1 MPTTDFFSGPGFE
14 PEDVPVKKTSPA
26 QQPVEKQP
34 ADDEPFAGMQKLDF
48 DFLGGDDPAVP
59 GETDPGDP
67 FDDFSFQRP
76 AAPARPAQPAR
87 PAPFVF
93 DEEPAPAPFS
103 GVPETRITPAASA
116 SLGGTDDA
124 PVRPVSP
131 AQAAPKAAPFVFDFD
146 DAPVERPA
154 SRTAASAAPSGEAA
168 FDFSIPEEK
177 PAPAPAATPLDGY
190 APLSLDF
197 LDDAEP
203 IAAVPPAAPAAVK
216 PVEPPRPAQPAP
228 KAAPF
233 VFDFD
238 DAPVERPASRT
249 AASAVPS
256 GEAAFDFGILEEK
269 PARPAPASAA
279 APLDGYTPLPLDI
292 LDDAE
297 PVAAVPPAAPA
308 AVKPAEPPRPAQPA
322 PKAAPFVF
330 DFDDAPVERPASRT
344 AASAVPSGEAAFDFG
359 ILEEKPARPAPA
371 SAAAPLDGYTPLPR
385 DILDDAKPVAA
396 VPPAAPA
403 AVKPA
408 EPPRSAEPVPKA
420 APFVFDFDDAPV
432 ERPASRPGQPGSTAS
447 PLYSAA
453 DAPTVAFTPAA
464 LQADAPTTAF
474 TPVKS
479 DAPAPAAAPQPA
491 PPKMAAQPAPA
502 ARAARMAKEKDI
514 GAAVFSALVADDDVP
529 PAPAV
534 PPASGGE
541 ELRPSGWPAATPRP
555 ANAPRTPRP
564 INWHAPVSPTQRPAP
579 PPAQAPQPPAAE
591 TPLDFDF
598 EGAQPFDLFDD
609 VPQSGYTAPQET
621 DQAFPDLYD
630 RDPEEAEPAPR
641 APQRRTRTG
650 GGSGSGGGRPPRRST
665 GTARRGIPNKTIF
678 AWAGIVLIALLIILY
693 FVFFGGKD
701 GDVAP
706 GISGSVPS
714 STSQPADSTPPDA
727 SSAAPVE
734 TIPRDEWYMVL
745 ANRSSVLPGDFTVA
759 ETATVGEAV
768 IDARIAEALRQRV
781 NDAAAAGVKLKPTNG
796 YRSIARQQELWDAR
810 VKTLMEGGLSQ
821 ADAETK
827 AIDYTSAP
835 GTSDH
840 NTGLGLDIVSEDH
853 PAKDAGFAETAAA
866 QWLAEHAADYGF
878 ILRYP
883 SDKTEATGMD
893 YEPWHYRYV
902 GSEQAHKIKES
913 GLCLEEYL
921 AQ

>member
-76 AAPARPAQPAR
+76 AAPAGPAQPAR

-168 FDFSIPEEK
+168 FDFGIPEEK
-177 PAPAPAATPLDGY
+177 PAPAPAAAPLDGY

-297 PVAAVPPAAPA
+297 
-308 AVKPAEPPRPAQPA
+308 
-322 PKAAPFVF
+322 
-330 DFDDAPVERPASRT
+330 
-344 AASAVPSGEAAFDFG
+344 
-359 ILEEKPARPAPA
+359 
-371 SAAAPLDGYTPLPR
+371 
-385 DILDDAKPVAA
+385 PVAA

-579 PPAQAPQPPAAE
+579 APARPAPPPAQEPQPPAAE

-630 RDPEEAEPAPR
+630 QDPEEAEPAPR

-706 GISGSVPS
+706 GTSGSVPS

-768 IDARIAEALRQRV
+768 IDARIAEALRQMV
-781 NDAAAAGVKLKPTNG
+781 NDAAATGVKLKPTNG

>member
-76 AAPARPAQPAR
+76 AAPAGPAQPAR

-168 FDFSIPEEK
+168 FDFGIPEEK
-177 PAPAPAATPLDGY
+177 PAPAPAAAPLDGY

-292 LDDAE
+292 LDDA
-297 PVAAVPPAAPA
+297 
-308 AVKPAEPPRPAQPA
+308 
-322 PKAAPFVF
+322 
-330 DFDDAPVERPASRT
+330 
-344 AASAVPSGEAAFDFG
+344 
-359 ILEEKPARPAPA
+359 
-371 SAAAPLDGYTPLPR
+371 
-385 DILDDAKPVAA
+385 KPVAA

-474 TPVKS
+474 TPVKP

-564 INWHAPVSPTQRPAP
+564 INWHAPVSPAQRPAP
-579 PPAQAPQPPAAE
+579 APARPPAQAPQPPAAE

-706 GISGSVPS
+706 GTSGSVPS

-768 IDARIAEALRQRV
+768 VDARIAEALRQMV

-921 AQ
+921 A

>member
-76 AAPARPAQPAR
+76 AAPAGPAQPAR

-154 SRTAASAAPSGEAA
+154 SRTAASAAPSGEAV
-168 FDFSIPEEK
+168 FDFGIPEEK
-177 PAPAPAATPLDGY
+177 PAPAPAAAPLDGY

-308 AVKPAEPPRPAQPA
+308 AVKPAEPPR
-322 PKAAPFVF
+322 
-330 DFDDAPVERPASRT
+330 
-344 AASAVPSGEAAFDFG
+344 
-359 ILEEKPARPAPA
+359 
-371 SAAAPLDGYTPLPR
+371 
-385 DILDDAKPVAA
+385 
-396 VPPAAPA
+396 
-403 AVKPA
+403 
-408 EPPRSAEPVPKA
+408 SAEPVPKA

-474 TPVKS
+474 TPVKP

-491 PPKMAAQPAPA
+491 PPKMVAQPAPA

-564 INWHAPVSPTQRPAP
+564 INWHAPVSPAQRPAPAPARPAP

-630 RDPEEAEPAPR
+630 RDPEEAEPASR

-706 GISGSVPS
+706 GTSGSVPS

-768 IDARIAEALRQRV
+768 VDARIAEALRQMV

>member
-1 MPTTDFFSGPGFE
+1 MPTTDFFSGPCFE

-76 AAPARPAQPAR
+76 AAPAGPAQPAR

-154 SRTAASAAPSGEAA
+154 SRTAASAAPSGEAV
-168 FDFSIPEEK
+168 FDFGILEEK

-190 APLSLDF
+190 ASLSLDF

-292 LDDAE
+292 LDDA
-297 PVAAVPPAAPA
+297 
-308 AVKPAEPPRPAQPA
+308 
-322 PKAAPFVF
+322 
-330 DFDDAPVERPASRT
+330 
-344 AASAVPSGEAAFDFG
+344 
-359 ILEEKPARPAPA
+359 
-371 SAAAPLDGYTPLPR
+371 
-385 DILDDAKPVAA
+385 KPVAA

-474 TPVKS
+474 TPVKP

-564 INWHAPVSPTQRPAP
+564 INWHAPVSPAQRPAPAPARPAP
-579 PPAQAPQPPAAE
+579 PPAQEPQPPAAE

-706 GISGSVPS
+706 GTSGSVPS

-768 IDARIAEALRQRV
+768 VDARIAEALRQMV

>member
-76 AAPARPAQPAR
+76 AAPAGPAQPAR

-146 DAPVERPA
+146 DAPVEHPA
-154 SRTAASAAPSGEAA
+154 SRTAASAAPSEEAV
-168 FDFSIPEEK
+168 FDFGIPEEK

-279 APLDGYTPLPLDI
+279 APLDGYTPLPL
-292 LDDAE
+292 
-297 PVAAVPPAAPA
+297 
-308 AVKPAEPPRPAQPA
+308 
-322 PKAAPFVF
+322 
-330 DFDDAPVERPASRT
+330 
-344 AASAVPSGEAAFDFG
+344 
-359 ILEEKPARPAPA
+359 
-371 SAAAPLDGYTPLPR
+371 

-564 INWHAPVSPTQRPAP
+564 INWHAPVSPAQRPAPAPARPAP

-706 GISGSVPS
+706 GTSGSVPS

-768 IDARIAEALRQRV
+768 VDARIAEALRQMV

>member
-76 AAPARPAQPAR
+76 AAPAGPAQPAR
-87 PAPFVF
+87 HAPFVF

-146 DAPVERPA
+146 DAPVEHPA
-154 SRTAASAAPSGEAA
+154 SRTAASAAPSGEAV
-168 FDFSIPEEK
+168 FDFGIPEEK
-177 PAPAPAATPLDGY
+177 PAPAPAAAPLDGY

-292 LDDAE
+292 LDDA
-297 PVAAVPPAAPA
+297 
-308 AVKPAEPPRPAQPA
+308 
-322 PKAAPFVF
+322 
-330 DFDDAPVERPASRT
+330 
-344 AASAVPSGEAAFDFG
+344 
-359 ILEEKPARPAPA
+359 
-371 SAAAPLDGYTPLPR
+371 
-385 DILDDAKPVAA
+385 KPVAA

-474 TPVKS
+474 TPVKP

-564 INWHAPVSPTQRPAP
+564 INWHAPVSPAQRPAPAPARPAP

-630 RDPEEAEPAPR
+630 RDPEEAEPASR

-706 GISGSVPS
+706 GTSGSVPS

-768 IDARIAEALRQRV
+768 VDARIAEALRQMV

>member
-76 AAPARPAQPAR
+76 AAPAGPAQPAR

-154 SRTAASAAPSGEAA
+154 SRTAASAAPSEEAV
-168 FDFSIPEEK
+168 FDFGIPEEK
-177 PAPAPAATPLDGY
+177 PAPAPAAAPLDGY

-292 LDDAE
+292 LDDA
-297 PVAAVPPAAPA
+297 
-308 AVKPAEPPRPAQPA
+308 
-322 PKAAPFVF
+322 
-330 DFDDAPVERPASRT
+330 
-344 AASAVPSGEAAFDFG
+344 
-359 ILEEKPARPAPA
+359 
-371 SAAAPLDGYTPLPR
+371 
-385 DILDDAKPVAA
+385 KPVAA

-474 TPVKS
+474 TPVKP

-564 INWHAPVSPTQRPAP
+564 INWHAPVSPAQRPAPAPARPAP

-630 RDPEEAEPAPR
+630 RDPEEAEPASR

-706 GISGSVPS
+706 GTSGSVPS
-714 STSQPADSTPPDA
+714 STSQPADSTPDA

-768 IDARIAEALRQRV
+768 VDARIAEALRQMV

>member
-76 AAPARPAQPAR
+76 AAPAGPAQPAR

-168 FDFSIPEEK
+168 FDFGIPEEK
-177 PAPAPAATPLDGY
+177 PAPAPAAAPLDGY

-292 LDDAE
+292 LDDA
-297 PVAAVPPAAPA
+297 
-308 AVKPAEPPRPAQPA
+308 
-322 PKAAPFVF
+322 
-330 DFDDAPVERPASRT
+330 
-344 AASAVPSGEAAFDFG
+344 
-359 ILEEKPARPAPA
+359 
-371 SAAAPLDGYTPLPR
+371 
-385 DILDDAKPVAA
+385 KPVAA

-474 TPVKS
+474 TPVKP

-564 INWHAPVSPTQRPAP
+564 INWHAPVSPAQRPAPAPARPAP

-630 RDPEEAEPAPR
+630 RDPEEAEPASR

-706 GISGSVPS
+706 GTSGSVPS

-768 IDARIAEALRQRV
+768 VDARIAEALRQMV
-781 NDAAAAGVKLKPTNG
+781 NDAAAAGVKLTPTNG

>member
-116 SLGGTDDA
+116 FLGGTDDA

-154 SRTAASAAPSGEAA
+154 SRTAASAAPSGEAV
-168 FDFSIPEEK
+168 FDFGIPEEK

-292 LDDAE
+292 LDDA
-297 PVAAVPPAAPA
+297 
-308 AVKPAEPPRPAQPA
+308 
-322 PKAAPFVF
+322 
-330 DFDDAPVERPASRT
+330 
-344 AASAVPSGEAAFDFG
+344 
-359 ILEEKPARPAPA
+359 
-371 SAAAPLDGYTPLPR
+371 
-385 DILDDAKPVAA
+385 KPVAA

-474 TPVKS
+474 TPVKP
-479 DAPAPAAAPQPA
+479 DAPAPAVAPQPA

-564 INWHAPVSPTQRPAP
+564 INWHAPVSPAQRPAPAPARPAP

-768 IDARIAEALRQRV
+768 VDARIAEALRQMV
-781 NDAAAAGVKLKPTNG
+781 NDAAATGVKLKPTNG

>member
-34 ADDEPFAGMQKLDF
+34 ADNEPFAGMQKLDF

-76 AAPARPAQPAR
+76 AAPAGPAQPAR

-154 SRTAASAAPSGEAA
+154 SRTAASAAPSGEAV
-168 FDFSIPEEK
+168 FDFGIPEEK
-177 PAPAPAATPLDGY
+177 PASAPAAAPLDGY

-308 AVKPAEPPRPAQPA
+308 AVKPAEPPR
-322 PKAAPFVF
+322 
-330 DFDDAPVERPASRT
+330 
-344 AASAVPSGEAAFDFG
+344 
-359 ILEEKPARPAPA
+359 
-371 SAAAPLDGYTPLPR
+371 
-385 DILDDAKPVAA
+385 
-396 VPPAAPA
+396 
-403 AVKPA
+403 
-408 EPPRSAEPVPKA
+408 SAEPVPKA

-464 LQADAPTTAF
+464 LQADAPTTSF
-474 TPVKS
+474 TPVKP

-564 INWHAPVSPTQRPAP
+564 INWHAPVSPAQRPAPAPARPAP
-579 PPAQAPQPPAAE
+579 PPAQEPQPPAAE

-609 VPQSGYTAPQET
+609 VPQSGYTAPQEA
-621 DQAFPDLYD
+621 DPAFPDLYD

-768 IDARIAEALRQRV
+768 VDARIAEALRQMV
-781 NDAAAAGVKLKPTNG
+781 NDAAATGVKLKPTNG

>member
-76 AAPARPAQPAR
+76 AAPAGPAQPAR

-154 SRTAASAAPSGEAA
+154 SRTAASAAPSGEAV
-168 FDFSIPEEK
+168 FDFGILEEK

-308 AVKPAEPPRPAQPA
+308 AVKPAEPPR
-322 PKAAPFVF
+322 
-330 DFDDAPVERPASRT
+330 
-344 AASAVPSGEAAFDFG
+344 
-359 ILEEKPARPAPA
+359 
-371 SAAAPLDGYTPLPR
+371 
-385 DILDDAKPVAA
+385 
-396 VPPAAPA
+396 
-403 AVKPA
+403 
-408 EPPRSAEPVPKA
+408 SAEPVPKA

-474 TPVKS
+474 TPVKP

-564 INWHAPVSPTQRPAP
+564 INWHAPVSPAQRPAPAPARPAP

-630 RDPEEAEPAPR
+630 RDPEEAEPASR

-706 GISGSVPS
+706 GTSGSVPS

-768 IDARIAEALRQRV
+768 VDARIAEALRQMV

>member
-76 AAPARPAQPAR
+76 AAPAGPAQPAR

-168 FDFSIPEEK
+168 FDFGIPEEK
-177 PAPAPAATPLDGY
+177 PAPAPAAAPLDGY

-292 LDDAE
+292 LDDA
-297 PVAAVPPAAPA
+297 
-308 AVKPAEPPRPAQPA
+308 
-322 PKAAPFVF
+322 
-330 DFDDAPVERPASRT
+330 
-344 AASAVPSGEAAFDFG
+344 
-359 ILEEKPARPAPA
+359 
-371 SAAAPLDGYTPLPR
+371 
-385 DILDDAKPVAA
+385 KPVAA

-474 TPVKS
+474 TPVKP

-564 INWHAPVSPTQRPAP
+564 INWHAPVSPAQRPAPAPARPAP

-630 RDPEEAEPAPR
+630 RDPEEAEPASR

-706 GISGSVPS
+706 GTSGSVPS

-768 IDARIAEALRQRV
+768 IDARIAEALRQMV

>member
-76 AAPARPAQPAR
+76 AAPAGPAQPAR

-154 SRTAASAAPSGEAA
+154 SRTAASAAPSEEAV
-168 FDFSIPEEK
+168 FDFGIPEEK
-177 PAPAPAATPLDGY
+177 LAPAPAAAPLDGY

-292 LDDAE
+292 LDDA
-297 PVAAVPPAAPA
+297 
-308 AVKPAEPPRPAQPA
+308 
-322 PKAAPFVF
+322 
-330 DFDDAPVERPASRT
+330 
-344 AASAVPSGEAAFDFG
+344 
-359 ILEEKPARPAPA
+359 
-371 SAAAPLDGYTPLPR
+371 
-385 DILDDAKPVAA
+385 KPVAA

-474 TPVKS
+474 TPVKP

-564 INWHAPVSPTQRPAP
+564 INWHAPVSPAQRPAPAPARPAP

-630 RDPEEAEPAPR
+630 RDPEEAEPASR

-706 GISGSVPS
+706 GTSGSVPS

-768 IDARIAEALRQRV
+768 VDARIAEALRQMV

>member
-76 AAPARPAQPAR
+76 AAPAGPAQPAR

-154 SRTAASAAPSGEAA
+154 SRTAASAAPSGEAV
-168 FDFSIPEEK
+168 FDFGIPEEK
-177 PAPAPAATPLDGY
+177 PAPAPAAAPLDGY

-292 LDDAE
+292 LDDA
-297 PVAAVPPAAPA
+297 
-308 AVKPAEPPRPAQPA
+308 
-322 PKAAPFVF
+322 
-330 DFDDAPVERPASRT
+330 
-344 AASAVPSGEAAFDFG
+344 
-359 ILEEKPARPAPA
+359 
-371 SAAAPLDGYTPLPR
+371 
-385 DILDDAKPVAA
+385 KPVAA

-474 TPVKS
+474 TPVKP

-491 PPKMAAQPAPA
+491 PPEMAAQPVPA

-564 INWHAPVSPTQRPAP
+564 INWHAPVSPAQRPAPAPARPAP

-706 GISGSVPS
+706 GTSGSVPS

-768 IDARIAEALRQRV
+768 VDARIAEALRQMV

>member
-76 AAPARPAQPAR
+76 AAPAGPAQPAR

-168 FDFSIPEEK
+168 FDFGIPEEK
-177 PAPAPAATPLDGY
+177 PAPAPAAAPLDGY

-292 LDDAE
+292 LDDA
-297 PVAAVPPAAPA
+297 
-308 AVKPAEPPRPAQPA
+308 
-322 PKAAPFVF
+322 
-330 DFDDAPVERPASRT
+330 
-344 AASAVPSGEAAFDFG
+344 
-359 ILEEKPARPAPA
+359 
-371 SAAAPLDGYTPLPR
+371 
-385 DILDDAKPVAA
+385 KPVAA

-474 TPVKS
+474 TPVKP
-479 DAPAPAAAPQPA
+479 DAPAPAVAPQPA

-564 INWHAPVSPTQRPAP
+564 INWHAPVSPAQRPAPAPARPAP

-609 VPQSGYTAPQET
+609 VPQSGYTAPQEA
-621 DQAFPDLYD
+621 DPAFPDLYD

-768 IDARIAEALRQRV
+768 IDARIAEALRQMV
-781 NDAAAAGVKLKPTNG
+781 NDAAATGVKLKPTNG

>member
-76 AAPARPAQPAR
+76 AAPAGPAQPAR

-154 SRTAASAAPSGEAA
+154 SRTAASAAPSGEAV
-168 FDFSIPEEK
+168 FDFGIPEEK
-177 PAPAPAATPLDGY
+177 PAPAPAAAPLDGY

-292 LDDAE
+292 LDDA
-297 PVAAVPPAAPA
+297 
-308 AVKPAEPPRPAQPA
+308 
-322 PKAAPFVF
+322 
-330 DFDDAPVERPASRT
+330 
-344 AASAVPSGEAAFDFG
+344 
-359 ILEEKPARPAPA
+359 
-371 SAAAPLDGYTPLPR
+371 
-385 DILDDAKPVAA
+385 KPVAA

-474 TPVKS
+474 TPVKP

-564 INWHAPVSPTQRPAP
+564 INWHAPVSPAQRPAPAPARPAP

-609 VPQSGYTAPQET
+609 VPQSGYTAPQEA
-621 DQAFPDLYD
+621 DPAFPDLYD

-650 GGSGSGGGRPPRRST
+650 GGSGSGGGRPPCRST

-706 GISGSVPS
+706 GTSGSVPS

-768 IDARIAEALRQRV
+768 VDARIAEALRQMV

>member
-76 AAPARPAQPAR
+76 AAPAGPAQPAR

-154 SRTAASAAPSGEAA
+154 SRTAASAAPSGEAV
-168 FDFSIPEEK
+168 FDFGIPEEK
-177 PAPAPAATPLDGY
+177 PAPAPAAAPLDGY

-279 APLDGYTPLPLDI
+279 APLDGYTPLPL
-292 LDDAE
+292 
-297 PVAAVPPAAPA
+297 
-308 AVKPAEPPRPAQPA
+308 
-322 PKAAPFVF
+322 
-330 DFDDAPVERPASRT
+330 
-344 AASAVPSGEAAFDFG
+344 
-359 ILEEKPARPAPA
+359 
-371 SAAAPLDGYTPLPR
+371 

-564 INWHAPVSPTQRPAP
+564 INWHAPVSPAQRPAPAPARPAP

-609 VPQSGYTAPQET
+609 VPQSGYTAPQEA
-621 DQAFPDLYD
+621 DPAFPDLYD

-706 GISGSVPS
+706 GTSGSVPS

-768 IDARIAEALRQRV
+768 VDARIAEALRQMV

>member
-76 AAPARPAQPAR
+76 AAPAGPAQPAR

-168 FDFSIPEEK
+168 FDFGIPEEK
-177 PAPAPAATPLDGY
+177 PAPAPAAAPLDGY

-292 LDDAE
+292 LDDA
-297 PVAAVPPAAPA
+297 
-308 AVKPAEPPRPAQPA
+308 
-322 PKAAPFVF
+322 
-330 DFDDAPVERPASRT
+330 
-344 AASAVPSGEAAFDFG
+344 
-359 ILEEKPARPAPA
+359 
-371 SAAAPLDGYTPLPR
+371 
-385 DILDDAKPVAA
+385 KPVAA

-474 TPVKS
+474 TPVKP
-479 DAPAPAAAPQPA
+479 DAPAPAAASQPA

-564 INWHAPVSPTQRPAP
+564 INWHAPVSPAQRPAPAPARPAP

-609 VPQSGYTAPQET
+609 VPQIGYTAPQET

-630 RDPEEAEPAPR
+630 RDPEEAEPASR

-706 GISGSVPS
+706 GTSGSVPS

-768 IDARIAEALRQRV
+768 VDARIAEALRQMV

-796 YRSIARQQELWDAR
+796 YRSIARQQELWDVR

>member
-76 AAPARPAQPAR
+76 AAPAGPAQPAR

-168 FDFSIPEEK
+168 FDFGIPEEK
-177 PAPAPAATPLDGY
+177 PAPAPAAAPLDGY

-292 LDDAE
+292 LDDA
-297 PVAAVPPAAPA
+297 
-308 AVKPAEPPRPAQPA
+308 
-322 PKAAPFVF
+322 
-330 DFDDAPVERPASRT
+330 
-344 AASAVPSGEAAFDFG
+344 
-359 ILEEKPARPAPA
+359 
-371 SAAAPLDGYTPLPR
+371 
-385 DILDDAKPVAA
+385 KPVAA

-474 TPVKS
+474 TPVKP
-479 DAPAPAAAPQPA
+479 DAPAPAVAPQPA

-564 INWHAPVSPTQRPAP
+564 INWHAPVSPAQRPAPAPARPAP

-768 IDARIAEALRQRV
+768 VDARIAEALRQMV

>member
-76 AAPARPAQPAR
+76 AAPAGPAQPAR

-154 SRTAASAAPSGEAA
+154 SRTAASAAPSGEAV
-168 FDFSIPEEK
+168 FDFGIPEEK
-177 PAPAPAATPLDGY
+177 PAPAPAAAPLDGY

-279 APLDGYTPLPLDI
+279 APLDGYTPLPL
-292 LDDAE
+292 
-297 PVAAVPPAAPA
+297 
-308 AVKPAEPPRPAQPA
+308 
-322 PKAAPFVF
+322 
-330 DFDDAPVERPASRT
+330 
-344 AASAVPSGEAAFDFG
+344 
-359 ILEEKPARPAPA
+359 
-371 SAAAPLDGYTPLPR
+371 

-564 INWHAPVSPTQRPAP
+564 INWHAPVSPAQRPAPAPARPAP
-579 PPAQAPQPPAAE
+579 PPAQEPQPPAAE

-609 VPQSGYTAPQET
+609 VPQSGYTAPQEA
-621 DQAFPDLYD
+621 DPAFPDLYD

-768 IDARIAEALRQRV
+768 IDARIAEALRQMV

>member
-76 AAPARPAQPAR
+76 AAPAGPAQPAR

-154 SRTAASAAPSGEAA
+154 SRTAASAAPSGEAV
-168 FDFSIPEEK
+168 FDFGILEEK

-279 APLDGYTPLPLDI
+279 APLDGYTPLPL
-292 LDDAE
+292 
-297 PVAAVPPAAPA
+297 
-308 AVKPAEPPRPAQPA
+308 
-322 PKAAPFVF
+322 
-330 DFDDAPVERPASRT
+330 
-344 AASAVPSGEAAFDFG
+344 
-359 ILEEKPARPAPA
+359 
-371 SAAAPLDGYTPLPR
+371 

-564 INWHAPVSPTQRPAP
+564 INWHAPVSPAQRPAPAPARPAP

-609 VPQSGYTAPQET
+609 VPQSGYTAPQEA
-621 DQAFPDLYD
+621 DPAFPDLYD

-706 GISGSVPS
+706 GTSGSVPS

-768 IDARIAEALRQRV
+768 VDARIAEALRQMV

>member
-76 AAPARPAQPAR
+76 AAPAGPAQPAR
-87 PAPFVF
+87 PAPFGF

-154 SRTAASAAPSGEAA
+154 SRTAASAAPSGEAV
-168 FDFSIPEEK
+168 FDFGILEEK

-292 LDDAE
+292 LDDA
-297 PVAAVPPAAPA
+297 
-308 AVKPAEPPRPAQPA
+308 
-322 PKAAPFVF
+322 
-330 DFDDAPVERPASRT
+330 
-344 AASAVPSGEAAFDFG
+344 
-359 ILEEKPARPAPA
+359 
-371 SAAAPLDGYTPLPR
+371 
-385 DILDDAKPVAA
+385 KPVAA

-474 TPVKS
+474 TPVKP

-514 GAAVFSALVADDDVP
+514 GAAVFSALVADVDVP

-564 INWHAPVSPTQRPAP
+564 INWHAPVSPAQRPAPAPARPAP

-706 GISGSVPS
+706 GTSGSVPS

-768 IDARIAEALRQRV
+768 VDARIAEALRQMV
-781 NDAAAAGVKLKPTNG
+781 NDAAATGVKLKPTNG

>member
-76 AAPARPAQPAR
+76 AAPAGPAQPAR

-168 FDFSIPEEK
+168 FDFGIPEEK
-177 PAPAPAATPLDGY
+177 PAPAPAAAPLDGY

-216 PVEPPRPAQPAP
+216 PVEPPRPAQLAP

-279 APLDGYTPLPLDI
+279 APLDGYTPLPL
-292 LDDAE
+292 
-297 PVAAVPPAAPA
+297 
-308 AVKPAEPPRPAQPA
+308 
-322 PKAAPFVF
+322 
-330 DFDDAPVERPASRT
+330 
-344 AASAVPSGEAAFDFG
+344 
-359 ILEEKPARPAPA
+359 
-371 SAAAPLDGYTPLPR
+371 

-474 TPVKS
+474 TPVKP
-479 DAPAPAAAPQPA
+479 DAPAPAVAPQPA

-564 INWHAPVSPTQRPAP
+564 INWHAPVSPAQRPAPAPARPAP

-706 GISGSVPS
+706 GTSGSVPS

-768 IDARIAEALRQRV
+768 VDARIAEALRQMV

>member
-154 SRTAASAAPSGEAA
+154 SRTAASAAPSEEAV
-168 FDFSIPEEK
+168 FDFGIPEEK

-292 LDDAE
+292 LDDA
-297 PVAAVPPAAPA
+297 
-308 AVKPAEPPRPAQPA
+308 
-322 PKAAPFVF
+322 
-330 DFDDAPVERPASRT
+330 
-344 AASAVPSGEAAFDFG
+344 
-359 ILEEKPARPAPA
+359 
-371 SAAAPLDGYTPLPR
+371 
-385 DILDDAKPVAA
+385 KPVAA

-474 TPVKS
+474 TPVKP

-564 INWHAPVSPTQRPAP
+564 INWHAPVSPAQRPAPAPARPAP

-706 GISGSVPS
+706 GTSGSVPS

-768 IDARIAEALRQRV
+768 VDARIAEALRQMV

>member
-76 AAPARPAQPAR
+76 AAPAGPAQPAR

-154 SRTAASAAPSGEAA
+154 SRTAASAAPSGEAV
-168 FDFSIPEEK
+168 FDFGIPEEK
-177 PAPAPAATPLDGY
+177 PAPAPAAAPLDGY

-269 PARPAPASAA
+269 PARLAPASAA

-297 PVAAVPPAAPA
+297 
-308 AVKPAEPPRPAQPA
+308 
-322 PKAAPFVF
+322 
-330 DFDDAPVERPASRT
+330 
-344 AASAVPSGEAAFDFG
+344 
-359 ILEEKPARPAPA
+359 
-371 SAAAPLDGYTPLPR
+371 
-385 DILDDAKPVAA
+385 PVAA

-579 PPAQAPQPPAAE
+579 APARPAPPPAQEPQPPAAE

-609 VPQSGYTAPQET
+609 VPQSGYTAPQEA
-621 DQAFPDLYD
+621 DPAFPDLYD

-768 IDARIAEALRQRV
+768 IDARIAEALRQMV
-781 NDAAAAGVKLKPTNG
+781 NDAAATGVKLKPTNG

>member
-76 AAPARPAQPAR
+76 AAPAGPAQPAR

-154 SRTAASAAPSGEAA
+154 SRTAASAAPSGEAV
-168 FDFSIPEEK
+168 FDFGIPEEK
-177 PAPAPAATPLDGY
+177 PAPAPAAAPLDGY

-308 AVKPAEPPRPAQPA
+308 AVKPAEPPR
-322 PKAAPFVF
+322 
-330 DFDDAPVERPASRT
+330 
-344 AASAVPSGEAAFDFG
+344 
-359 ILEEKPARPAPA
+359 
-371 SAAAPLDGYTPLPR
+371 
-385 DILDDAKPVAA
+385 
-396 VPPAAPA
+396 
-403 AVKPA
+403 
-408 EPPRSAEPVPKA
+408 SAEPVPKA

-474 TPVKS
+474 TPVKP
-479 DAPAPAAAPQPA
+479 DAPAPAVAPQPA

-564 INWHAPVSPTQRPAP
+564 INWHAPVSPAQRPAPAPARPAP
-579 PPAQAPQPPAAE
+579 PPAQVPQPPAAE

-706 GISGSVPS
+706 GTSGSVPS

-768 IDARIAEALRQRV
+768 VDARIAEALRQMV

>member
-76 AAPARPAQPAR
+76 AAPAGPAQPAR

-168 FDFSIPEEK
+168 FDFGIPEEK
-177 PAPAPAATPLDGY
+177 PAPAPAAAPLDGY

-292 LDDAE
+292 LDDA
-297 PVAAVPPAAPA
+297 
-308 AVKPAEPPRPAQPA
+308 
-322 PKAAPFVF
+322 
-330 DFDDAPVERPASRT
+330 
-344 AASAVPSGEAAFDFG
+344 
-359 ILEEKPARPAPA
+359 
-371 SAAAPLDGYTPLPR
+371 
-385 DILDDAKPVAA
+385 KPVAA

-474 TPVKS
+474 TPVKP

-491 PPKMAAQPAPA
+491 PPKMVAQPAPA

-564 INWHAPVSPTQRPAP
+564 INWHAPVSPAQRPAPAPARPAP

-630 RDPEEAEPAPR
+630 RDPEEAEPASR

-706 GISGSVPS
+706 GTSGSVPS

-768 IDARIAEALRQRV
+768 VDARIAEALRQMV

>member
-76 AAPARPAQPAR
+76 AAPAGPAQPAR

-154 SRTAASAAPSGEAA
+154 SRTAASAAPSEEAV
-168 FDFSIPEEK
+168 FDFGIPEEK
-177 PAPAPAATPLDGY
+177 PAPAPAAAPLDGY

-292 LDDAE
+292 LDDA
-297 PVAAVPPAAPA
+297 
-308 AVKPAEPPRPAQPA
+308 
-322 PKAAPFVF
+322 
-330 DFDDAPVERPASRT
+330 
-344 AASAVPSGEAAFDFG
+344 
-359 ILEEKPARPAPA
+359 
-371 SAAAPLDGYTPLPR
+371 
-385 DILDDAKPVAA
+385 KPVAA

-474 TPVKS
+474 TPVKP

-555 ANAPRTPRP
+555 ANAPRTPP
-564 INWHAPVSPTQRPAP
+564 INWHAPVSPAQRPAPAPARPAP

-630 RDPEEAEPAPR
+630 RDPEEAEPASR

-706 GISGSVPS
+706 GTSGSVPS

-768 IDARIAEALRQRV
+768 VDARIAEALRQMV

>member
-76 AAPARPAQPAR
+76 AAPAGPAQPAR

-154 SRTAASAAPSGEAA
+154 SRTAASAAPSGEAV
-168 FDFSIPEEK
+168 FDFGIPEEK
-177 PAPAPAATPLDGY
+177 PAPAPAAAPLDGY

-238 DAPVERPASRT
+238 DAPVERPAART

-256 GEAAFDFGILEEK
+256 GEAAVDFGILEEK

-297 PVAAVPPAAPA
+297 
-308 AVKPAEPPRPAQPA
+308 
-322 PKAAPFVF
+322 
-330 DFDDAPVERPASRT
+330 
-344 AASAVPSGEAAFDFG
+344 
-359 ILEEKPARPAPA
+359 
-371 SAAAPLDGYTPLPR
+371 
-385 DILDDAKPVAA
+385 PVAA

-579 PPAQAPQPPAAE
+579 APARPAPPPAQEPQPPAAE

-609 VPQSGYTAPQET
+609 VPQSGYTAPQEA
-621 DQAFPDLYD
+621 DPAFPDLYD

-768 IDARIAEALRQRV
+768 IDARIAEALRQMV
-781 NDAAAAGVKLKPTNG
+781 NDAAATGVKLKPTNG

>member
-76 AAPARPAQPAR
+76 AAPAGPAQPAR

-154 SRTAASAAPSGEAA
+154 SRTAASAAPSGEAV
-168 FDFSIPEEK
+168 FDFGIPEEK

-279 APLDGYTPLPLDI
+279 APLDGYTPLPL
-292 LDDAE
+292 
-297 PVAAVPPAAPA
+297 
-308 AVKPAEPPRPAQPA
+308 
-322 PKAAPFVF
+322 
-330 DFDDAPVERPASRT
+330 
-344 AASAVPSGEAAFDFG
+344 
-359 ILEEKPARPAPA
+359 
-371 SAAAPLDGYTPLPR
+371 

-564 INWHAPVSPTQRPAP
+564 INWHAPVSPAQRPAPAPARPAP

-609 VPQSGYTAPQET
+609 VPQSGYTAPQEA
-621 DQAFPDLYD
+621 DPAFPDLYD
-630 RDPEEAEPAPR
+630 RDPEETEPAPR

-706 GISGSVPS
+706 GTSGSVPS

-745 ANRSSVLPGDFTVA
+745 ANRSSVRPGDFTVA

-768 IDARIAEALRQRV
+768 VDARIAEALRQMV

>member
-34 ADDEPFAGMQKLDF
+34 ADDDPFAGMQKLDF

-59 GETDPGDP
+59 GGTDPGDP

-76 AAPARPAQPAR
+76 AAPAGPAQPAR

-93 DEEPAPAPFS
+93 DEEPASAPFS

-116 SLGGTDDA
+116 SLGGAGEA

-154 SRTAASAAPSGEAA
+154 SRTAASATPSGEAA
-168 FDFSIPEEK
+168 FDFGIPEEM
-177 PAPAPAATPLDGY
+177 PAPAPAAAPLDGY

-203 IAAVPPAAPAAVK
+203 IAAVPPAASAAVK

-238 DAPVERPASRT
+238 DAPVERPAPRT

-269 PARPAPASAA
+269 PARPASASAA
-279 APLDGYTPLPLDI
+279 APLDGYTPLPL
-292 LDDAE
+292 
-297 PVAAVPPAAPA
+297 
-308 AVKPAEPPRPAQPA
+308 
-322 PKAAPFVF
+322 
-330 DFDDAPVERPASRT
+330 
-344 AASAVPSGEAAFDFG
+344 
-359 ILEEKPARPAPA
+359 
-371 SAAAPLDGYTPLPR
+371 

-408 EPPRSAEPVPKA
+408 EPPRSAEPVLKA
-420 APFVFDFDDAPV
+420 APFVLDFDDAPV
-432 ERPASRPGQPGSTAS
+432 ERPASRPAQPGSTAS

-474 TPVKS
+474 TPVKP

-491 PPKMAAQPAPA
+491 PPKMPAQPAPA

-555 ANAPRTPRP
+555 VNAPRTPRP
-564 INWHAPVSPTQRPAP
+564 INWHAPVSPAQRPAPAPARPAP
-579 PPAQAPQPPAAE
+579 PPAQEPQPPAAE

-609 VPQSGYTAPQET
+609 VPQSGYTVPRKADP
-621 DQAFPDLYD
+621 AFPDLYD

-641 APQRRTRTG
+641 APQRRTRTS

-706 GISGSVPS
+706 GTSGSVPS

-768 IDARIAEALRQRV
+768 VDARIVEALRQMV
-781 NDAAAAGVKLKPTNG
+781 NDAAAAGIKLKPTNG

-821 ADAETK
+821 ADAEAK

>member
-76 AAPARPAQPAR
+76 AAPAGPAQPAR

-154 SRTAASAAPSGEAA
+154 SRTAASAAPSGEAV
-168 FDFSIPEEK
+168 FDFGILEEK
-177 PAPAPAATPLDGY
+177 PAPAPAAAPLDGY

-292 LDDAE
+292 LDDA
-297 PVAAVPPAAPA
+297 
-308 AVKPAEPPRPAQPA
+308 
-322 PKAAPFVF
+322 
-330 DFDDAPVERPASRT
+330 
-344 AASAVPSGEAAFDFG
+344 
-359 ILEEKPARPAPA
+359 
-371 SAAAPLDGYTPLPR
+371 
-385 DILDDAKPVAA
+385 KPVAA

-474 TPVKS
+474 TPVKP

-564 INWHAPVSPTQRPAP
+564 INWHAPVSPAQRPAPAPARPAP

-630 RDPEEAEPAPR
+630 RDPEEAEPASR

-706 GISGSVPS
+706 GTSGSVPS

-768 IDARIAEALRQRV
+768 VDARIAEALRQMV

>member
-76 AAPARPAQPAR
+76 AAPAGPAQPAR

-124 PVRPVSP
+124 PVRPLSP

-154 SRTAASAAPSGEAA
+154 SRTAASAAPSEEAV
-168 FDFSIPEEK
+168 FDFGIPEEK
-177 PAPAPAATPLDGY
+177 PAPAPAAAPLDGY

-292 LDDAE
+292 LDDA
-297 PVAAVPPAAPA
+297 
-308 AVKPAEPPRPAQPA
+308 
-322 PKAAPFVF
+322 
-330 DFDDAPVERPASRT
+330 
-344 AASAVPSGEAAFDFG
+344 
-359 ILEEKPARPAPA
+359 
-371 SAAAPLDGYTPLPR
+371 
-385 DILDDAKPVAA
+385 KPVAA

-474 TPVKS
+474 TPVKP

-564 INWHAPVSPTQRPAP
+564 INWHAPVSPAQRPAPAPARPAP

-630 RDPEEAEPAPR
+630 RDPEEAEPASR

-706 GISGSVPS
+706 GTSGSVPS

-768 IDARIAEALRQRV
+768 VDARIAEALRQMV

>member
-76 AAPARPAQPAR
+76 AAPAGPAQPAR

-146 DAPVERPA
+146 DAPVEHPA
-154 SRTAASAAPSGEAA
+154 SRTAASAAPSEEAV
-168 FDFSIPEEK
+168 FDFGIPEEK
-177 PAPAPAATPLDGY
+177 PAPAPAAAPLDGY

-292 LDDAE
+292 LDDA
-297 PVAAVPPAAPA
+297 
-308 AVKPAEPPRPAQPA
+308 
-322 PKAAPFVF
+322 
-330 DFDDAPVERPASRT
+330 
-344 AASAVPSGEAAFDFG
+344 
-359 ILEEKPARPAPA
+359 
-371 SAAAPLDGYTPLPR
+371 
-385 DILDDAKPVAA
+385 KPVAA

-432 ERPASRPGQPGSTAS
+432 ERPASRLGQPGSTAS

-474 TPVKS
+474 TPVKP

-564 INWHAPVSPTQRPAP
+564 INWHAPVSPAQRPAPAPARPAP
-579 PPAQAPQPPAAE
+579 PPAQEPQPPAAE

-609 VPQSGYTAPQET
+609 VPQSGYTAPQEA
-621 DQAFPDLYD
+621 DPAFPDLYD

-768 IDARIAEALRQRV
+768 VDARIAEALRQMV

>member
-76 AAPARPAQPAR
+76 AAPAGPAQPAR

-292 LDDAE
+292 LDDA
-297 PVAAVPPAAPA
+297 
-308 AVKPAEPPRPAQPA
+308 
-322 PKAAPFVF
+322 
-330 DFDDAPVERPASRT
+330 
-344 AASAVPSGEAAFDFG
+344 
-359 ILEEKPARPAPA
+359 
-371 SAAAPLDGYTPLPR
+371 
-385 DILDDAKPVAA
+385 KPVAA

-474 TPVKS
+474 TPVKP

-564 INWHAPVSPTQRPAP
+564 INWHAPVSPAQRPAPAPARPAP

-630 RDPEEAEPAPR
+630 RDPEEAEPASR

-768 IDARIAEALRQRV
+768 VDARIAEALRQMV

>member
-76 AAPARPAQPAR
+76 AAPAGPAQPAR

-168 FDFSIPEEK
+168 FDFGIPEEK

-279 APLDGYTPLPLDI
+279 APLDGYTPLPL
-292 LDDAE
+292 
-297 PVAAVPPAAPA
+297 
-308 AVKPAEPPRPAQPA
+308 
-322 PKAAPFVF
+322 
-330 DFDDAPVERPASRT
+330 
-344 AASAVPSGEAAFDFG
+344 
-359 ILEEKPARPAPA
+359 
-371 SAAAPLDGYTPLPR
+371 

-579 PPAQAPQPPAAE
+579 APARPAPPPAQAPQPPAAE

-706 GISGSVPS
+706 GTSGSVPS

-768 IDARIAEALRQRV
+768 VDARIAEALRQMV

>member
-76 AAPARPAQPAR
+76 AAPAGPAQPAR

-154 SRTAASAAPSGEAA
+154 SRTAASAAPSGEAV
-168 FDFSIPEEK
+168 FDFGIPEEK

-203 IAAVPPAAPAAVK
+203 I
-216 PVEPPRPAQPAP
+216 
-228 KAAPF
+228 
-233 VFDFD
+233 
-238 DAPVERPASRT
+238 
-249 AASAVPS
+249 
-256 GEAAFDFGILEEK
+256 
-269 PARPAPASAA
+269 
-279 APLDGYTPLPLDI
+279 
-292 LDDAE
+292 
-297 PVAAVPPAAPA
+297 
-308 AVKPAEPPRPAQPA
+308 
-322 PKAAPFVF
+322 
-330 DFDDAPVERPASRT
+330 
-344 AASAVPSGEAAFDFG
+344 
-359 ILEEKPARPAPA
+359 
-371 SAAAPLDGYTPLPR
+371 
-385 DILDDAKPVAA
+385 AA

-579 PPAQAPQPPAAE
+579 APARPAPPPAQAPQPPAAE

-609 VPQSGYTAPQET
+609 VPQSGYTAPQEA
-621 DQAFPDLYD
+621 DPAFPDLYD
-630 RDPEEAEPAPR
+630 RDPEETEPAPR

-706 GISGSVPS
+706 GTSGSVPS

-768 IDARIAEALRQRV
+768 VDARIAEALRQMV
-781 NDAAAAGVKLKPTNG
+781 NDAAATGVKLKPTNG

>member
-76 AAPARPAQPAR
+76 AAPAGPAQPAR

-154 SRTAASAAPSGEAA
+154 SRTAASAAPSGEAV
-168 FDFSIPEEK
+168 FDFGIPEEK
-177 PAPAPAATPLDGY
+177 PASAPAAAPLDGY

-292 LDDAE
+292 LDDA
-297 PVAAVPPAAPA
+297 
-308 AVKPAEPPRPAQPA
+308 
-322 PKAAPFVF
+322 
-330 DFDDAPVERPASRT
+330 
-344 AASAVPSGEAAFDFG
+344 
-359 ILEEKPARPAPA
+359 
-371 SAAAPLDGYTPLPR
+371 
-385 DILDDAKPVAA
+385 KPVAA

-474 TPVKS
+474 TPVKP

-564 INWHAPVSPTQRPAP
+564 INWHAPVSPAQRPAPAPARPAP

-650 GGSGSGGGRPPRRST
+650 GGSGSGGGRPPCRST

-706 GISGSVPS
+706 GTSGSVPS

-768 IDARIAEALRQRV
+768 VDARIAEALRQMV

>member
-76 AAPARPAQPAR
+76 AAPAGPAQPAR

-154 SRTAASAAPSGEAA
+154 SRTAASAAPSGEAV
-168 FDFSIPEEK
+168 FDFGIPEEK
-177 PAPAPAATPLDGY
+177 PAPAPAAAPLDGY

-279 APLDGYTPLPLDI
+279 APLDGYTPLPL
-292 LDDAE
+292 
-297 PVAAVPPAAPA
+297 
-308 AVKPAEPPRPAQPA
+308 
-322 PKAAPFVF
+322 
-330 DFDDAPVERPASRT
+330 
-344 AASAVPSGEAAFDFG
+344 
-359 ILEEKPARPAPA
+359 
-371 SAAAPLDGYTPLPR
+371 

-564 INWHAPVSPTQRPAP
+564 INWHAPVSPAQRPAPAPARPAP
-579 PPAQAPQPPAAE
+579 PPAQVPQPPAAE

-706 GISGSVPS
+706 GTSGSVPS

-768 IDARIAEALRQRV
+768 VDARIAEALRQMV